1 MKEIKT
7 LEQVDPDCYY
17 EMLALLYKIK
27 PEDKN
32 DFIKRMKYYSIKLDR
47 ETNGGNDGIHKVDFN
62 IPTGVSL
69 RSV

>member
-17 EMLALLYKIK
+17 GMLALLYKIK

-32 DFIKRMKYYSIKLDR
+32 DFIKRMRDYSNKLDR
-47 ETNGGNDGIHKVDFN
+47 EKNGGNKKIHMNEKDN
-62 IPTGVSL
+62 
-69 RSV
+69 

>member
-17 EMLALLYKIK
+17 GMLALLYKIK

-32 DFIKRMKYYSIKLDR
+32 DFIKRMRDYSNKLNR
-47 ETNGGNDGIHKVDFN
+47 ETNGGNKKIHGI
-62 IPTGVSL
+62 
-69 RSV
+69 

>member
-17 EMLALLYKIK
+17 GMLALLYKIK

-32 DFIKRMKYYSIKLDR
+32 DFIKRMRDYSNKLKRD
-47 ETNGGNDGIHKVDFN
+47 TIGGNKKIHS
-62 IPTGVSL
+62 I
-69 RSV
+69 

>member
-17 EMLALLYKIK
+17 NMLALLYKIK

-32 DFIKRMKYYSIKLDR
+32 DFIKRMKDYSYKLDR
-47 ETNGGNDGIHKVDFN
+47 GKNGGNDAIHKID
-62 IPTGVSL
+62 
-69 RSV
+69 